1 MIKLIVEEQKKLQ
14 VIDNQENILSHVK
27 ENMWIHMVMPSI
39 AEVEQ
44 LSDIVNINRDFLV
57 SLLDDEES
65 ARLDV
70 DDDYTLIVLDIPCYE
85 DDVYYTYPFAI
96 IYNEKYYITLCRRE
110 TGVVNSVL
118 TKFKKVE
125 PHKHV
130 RLTLQIMYRIASN
143 YIQSLKV
150 IDNLR
155 LTLEKALQSS
165 TKNSD
170 LLLLMDLNKSLVYF
184 STSLHANRVVL
195 NKVKRLAEYKKYED
209 DFDLME
215 DVEVEN
221 NQAIEMCT
229 IYRDILSGIMDAF
242 SSIISNNLN
251 TVMKVLA
258 IITLIISIPTL
269 IASLFGMNVQVPF
282 AKEEAGFIIILI
294 ISAICSIIGGAL
306 LLFYTS
312 KSNKK
317 RKK

>member
-1 MIKLIVEEQKKLQ
+1 
-14 VIDNQENILSHVK
+14 
-27 ENMWIHMVMPSI
+27 MVMPSI

-44 LSDIVNINRDFLV
+44 LSGIVNINRDFLV

>member
-14 VIDNQENILSHVK
+14 VIDNQENILSYVK

-44 LSDIVNINRDFLV
+44 LSGIVNINRDFLV

-312 KSNKK
+312 KSNGK